1 MVWDRRRMQ
10 AQSNK
15 HIAVRNFRVKT
26 HPRFQLMVEP
36 MNFAAES
43 HLRAGGGSGAI
54 RFIYSVKRLRGYAV
68 CEHVLFHGAG
78 APRIGPGEAEGSGGI
93 HRASRIVAVL
103 VAVGSGNGFIRLC
116 GCDLQV
122 LPGGAAIGGKRDEAV
137 SLLAGAVS
145 PRIVE
150 RHPHSTTR
158 GDRDLRVEVVG
169 MIRIVVDFDFS
180 RPGNAAIIGGADVGV
195 GVIASWVLVKI
206 GGIQPAGVSAGLVD
220 RRHWKGQN
228 PAALLRWDGNEERS
242 RVDAEIGNDVRRSE
256 SGAAIG

>member
-43 HLRAGGGSGAI
+43 HLRAGGGSAAI

-78 APRIGPGEAEGSGGI
+78 APRVGPGEAEGSGGI

-103 VAVGSGNGFIRLC
+103 GAFGSGNGFIRLL
-116 GCDLQV
+116 GCDLLV
-122 LPGGAAIGGKRDEAV
+122 LPVGPPIAA
-137 SLLAGAVS
+137 
-145 PRIVE
+145 
-150 RHPHSTTR
+150 
-158 GDRDLRVEVVG
+158 
-169 MIRIVVDFDFS
+169 
-180 RPGNAAIIGGADVGV
+180 
-195 GVIASWVLVKI
+195 
-206 GGIQPAGVSAGLVD
+206 
-220 RRHWKGQN
+220 RR
-228 PAALLRWDGNEERS
+228 
-242 RVDAEIGNDVRRSE
+242 VRRLSL
-256 SGAAIG
+256 